1 MLGCTGPKQR
11 QSIFQRRC
19 LLAKK
24 VQTPRYVAS
33 KFATAVAL
41 DPRPTVS
48 DQHSFV
54 VHIGGNTD
62 LRKRVRPLPLS
73 APVLVWT
80 LFSISFRVKSVPK
93 VDTIIHFHYGL
104 MAPRF
109 WDSELSVQR

>member
-62 LRKRVRPLPLS
+62 LRK
-73 APVLVWT
+73 
-80 LFSISFRVKSVPK
+80 KSQATTTFGACFGL
-93 VDTIIHFHYGL
+93 DTVFHFI
-104 MAPRF
+104 
-109 WDSELSVQR
+109 